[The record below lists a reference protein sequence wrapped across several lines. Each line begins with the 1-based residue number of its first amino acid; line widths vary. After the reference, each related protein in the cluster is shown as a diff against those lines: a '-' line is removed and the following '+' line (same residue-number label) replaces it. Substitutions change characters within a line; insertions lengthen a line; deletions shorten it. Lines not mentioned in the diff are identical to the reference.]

1 MRFVVLFIVVALL
14 FWLLK
19 RFFTSRKAEEQEPM
33 PQSETMKPCD
43 HCGLH
48 VPESLL
54 IHQNNHSYCCQEHA
68 ELDNG

>member
-1 MRFVVLFIVVALL
+1 MRFVILFIVVALL

-19 RFFTSRKAEEQEPM
+19 RVFTNSEPETKEGT
-33 PQSETMKPCD
+33 PQSETMKPCK

-54 IHQNNHSYCCQEHA
+54 IHQDNHYYCCQEHA
-68 ELDNG
+68 ELDSQ